1 MKIILA
7 SASPRRAELLRQIGV
22 SFQQLPVDLD
32 EGLKPGETPIEHVTR
47 LAREKAC
54 AGAELAQQQNIHLPV
69 LAADTIIELD
79 AEVMGKPANAD
90 HARVMLQALSGK
102 THYVHTAICLIYG
115 EMQTSELSS
124 SQVEFAELD
133 PAQIERYVASGE
145 PLGKAG
151 AYAIQGAAAQFIKL
165 LHGSY
170 SGVMG
175 LPLYETAE
183 LLKSCETHRSS

>member
-7 SASPRRAELLRQIGV
+7 STSPRRAELLRQIAV
-22 SFQQLPVDLD
+22 SFQQLPVDID
-32 EGLKPGETPIEHVTR
+32 EALKSGETPVEHVVR
-47 LAREKAC
+47 LAREKAQ

-79 AEVMGKPANAD
+79 AEVMGKPLND
-90 HARVMLQALSGK
+90 EHARAMLQKLSGK
-102 THYVHTAICLIYG
+102 THHVHTAICLICG
-115 EMQTSELSS
+115 EMQTSALSS
-124 SQVEFAELD
+124 SRVEFAQLD
-133 PAQIERYVASGE
+133 PARIEHYVASGE
-145 PLGKAG
+145 PLDKAG
-151 AYAIQGAAAQFIKL
+151 GYAIQGAAAQFIKA

-183 LLKSCETHRSS
+183 LLKSCEARRS

>member
-7 SASPRRAELLRQIGV
+7 SASPRRAELLRQIAV
-22 SFQQLPVDLD
+22 SFQQLPVDIN
-32 EGLKPGETPIEHVTR
+32 EALKSGETPVEHVVR
-47 LAREKAC
+47 LAREKAQ

-69 LAADTIIELD
+69 LGADTIIELD
-79 AEVMGKPANAD
+79 AEVMGKPIDAA
-90 HARVMLQALSGK
+90 HARVMLQKLSGK
-102 THYVHTAICLIYG
+102 THHVHTAVCLIYG
-115 EMQTSELSS
+115 EMQTSALSS
-124 SQVEFAELD
+124 SRVEFAQLD

-145 PLGKAG
+145 PLDKAG
-151 AYAIQGAAAQFIKL
+151 SYAIQGAAAQFIRA

-183 LLKSCETHRSS
+183 LLKSCETRRS